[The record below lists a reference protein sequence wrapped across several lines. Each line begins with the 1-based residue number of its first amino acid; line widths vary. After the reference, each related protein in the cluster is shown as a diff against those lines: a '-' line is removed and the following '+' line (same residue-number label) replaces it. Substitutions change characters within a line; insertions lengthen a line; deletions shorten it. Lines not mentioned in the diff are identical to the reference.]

1 MSLECQGTR
10 TSYLWNPDIVW
21 ICDDREQLLTT
32 AVEAVP
38 DIRYPSPEPTIWPLL
53 SAIALAALFI
63 GSIFTPWAIVIGTAP
78 LGVGFIAWF
87 WPKSP
92 PSKEPVIE

>member
-1 MSLECQGTR
+1 MVHYIADMDGALPVMTGLR
-10 TSYLWNPDIVW
+10 V
-21 ICDDREQLLTT
+21 DDREQLLTT
-32 AVEAVP
+32 AIEAVP

-63 GSIFTPWAIVIGTAP
+63 GSIFTPWAIVIGTVP

-92 PSKEPVIE
+92 PSAEPVIE